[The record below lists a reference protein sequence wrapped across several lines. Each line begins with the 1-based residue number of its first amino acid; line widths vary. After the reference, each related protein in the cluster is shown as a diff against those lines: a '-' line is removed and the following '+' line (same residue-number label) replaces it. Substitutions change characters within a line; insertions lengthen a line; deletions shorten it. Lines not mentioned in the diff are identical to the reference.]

1 MKELF
6 SVVIFCVVLFL
17 YLHITH
23 HLNVSNDLE
32 VYTIERPSK
41 DKLEEI
47 CGLKQPV
54 IFDYNNDDIMTNV
67 NFDTL
72 EHKYG
77 AFDLKLRDIKKFDE
91 NTELHLP
98 FITKEVRTVFNG
110 DNNSKYITENNN
122 EFLEET
128 GVRKTYA
135 YNDSFLRPPL
145 VSKCEYDFLSGSNG
159 AHTPLRYSLNH
170 RNYFYVTSG
179 QVDIKLIPPYNKRY
193 LFEEKDYDNYE
204 FRSPVD
210 PWNVQEKYQRDF
222 DKVKSLDVTIQAGTI
237 IVIPPYWFYSI
248 KFMGIPSVCSMSYQ
262 TIMNTLAIL
271 PEIGMTVLQ
280 GQNIK
285 HNIVAK
291 LNETNTYLKKKK
303 LKPVNPELVLRPV
316 VKKKELQKIVEQEV
330 KKEIALE

>member
-1 MKELF
+1 MRELV

-67 NFDTL
+67 TFNML

-77 AFDLKLRDIKKFDE
+77 AFDMKIRDITKYDE
-91 NTELHLP
+91 NTEMHLP
-98 FITKEVRTVFNG
+98 FITKEVRNVFDG
-110 DNNSKYITENNN
+110 DNSSKYITENNDD
-122 EFLEET
+122 FLDET
-128 GVRKTYA
+128 GVKKTFA

-145 VSKCEYDFLSGSNG
+145 VSKCEYDFISGSDG
-159 AHTPLRYSLNH
+159 SYTPLRFSINH

-179 QVDIKLIPPYNKRY
+179 RVDIKLIPPYNKRY
-193 LFEEKDYDNYE
+193 LFVEKDYDNYE

-210 PWNVQEKYQRDF
+210 PWNVQEKYKRDY
-222 DKVKSLDVTIQAGTI
+222 DKVKSLDVTIDAGTI
-237 IVIPPYWFYSI
+237 VVIPPYWFYSI
-248 KFMGIPSVCSMSYQ
+248 KFMWIPSVCSMSYE

-285 HNIVAK
+285 HNIVNK
-291 LNETNTYLKKKK
+291 LTENNYLKKEEVQ
-303 LKPVNPELVLRPV
+303 PVNPDIVLKPRV
-316 VKKKELQKIVEQEV
+316 AKKELKKIVEQEV

>member
-1 MKELF
+1 MRELV

-67 NFDTL
+67 TFNML

-77 AFDLKLRDIKKFDE
+77 AFDMKIRDITKYDE
-91 NTELHLP
+91 NTEMHLP
-98 FITKEVRTVFNG
+98 FITKEVRNVFDG
-110 DNNSKYITENNN
+110 DNSSKYITENNDD
-122 EFLEET
+122 FLDET
-128 GVRKTYA
+128 GVKKTFA

-145 VSKCEYDFLSGSNG
+145 VSKCEYDFISGSDG
-159 AHTPLRYSLNH
+159 SYTPLRFSINH

-179 QVDIKLIPPYNKRY
+179 RVDIKLIPPYNKRY
-193 LFEEKDYDNYE
+193 LFVEKDYDNYE

-210 PWNVQEKYQRDF
+210 PWNVQEKYKRDY
-222 DKVKSLDVTIQAGTI
+222 DKVKSLDVTIDAGTI
-237 IVIPPYWFYSI
+237 VVIPPYWFYSI

-285 HNIVAK
+285 HNIVNK
-291 LNETNTYLKKKK
+291 LTENNYLKKEEVQ
-303 LKPVNPELVLRPV
+303 PVNPDIVLKPRV
-316 VKKKELQKIVEQEV
+316 AKKELKKIVEQEV

>member
-1 MKELF
+1 MRELL

-67 NFDTL
+67 TFNML

-77 AFDLKLRDIKKFDE
+77 AFDMKIRDIKKYDE
-91 NTELHLP
+91 DTEMHLP
-98 FITKEVRTVFNG
+98 FITKEVRNVFDG
-110 DNNSKYITENNN
+110 DNNSKYITENNDD
-122 EFLEET
+122 FLDET
-128 GVRKTYA
+128 GVKKTFA

-145 VSKCEYDFLSGSNG
+145 VSKCVYDFLSGSDG
-159 AHTPLRYSLNH
+159 SYTPLRYSINH

-179 QVDIKLIPPYNKRY
+179 RVDIKLIPPYNKRY
-193 LFEEKDYDNYE
+193 LFVEKDYDNYE

-210 PWNVQEKYQRDF
+210 PWDVQEKYKRDY
-222 DKVKSLDVTIQAGTI
+222 DKVKSLDVTIDAGTI
-237 IVIPPYWFYSI
+237 VVIPPYWFYSI

-285 HNIVAK
+285 HNIVNK
-291 LNETNTYLKKKK
+291 LTENNYLKKEKIQ
-303 LKPVNPELVLRPV
+303 PVNPDTVLKPRV
-316 VKKKELQKIVEQEV
+316 AKKELKKIVEQEV

>member
-1 MKELF
+1 MRELV

-67 NFDTL
+67 TFNML

-77 AFDLKLRDIKKFDE
+77 AFDMKIRDITKYDE
-91 NTELHLP
+91 NTEMHLP
-98 FITKEVRTVFNG
+98 FITKEVRNVFDG
-110 DNNSKYITENNN
+110 DNSSKYITENNDD
-122 EFLEET
+122 FLDET
-128 GVRKTYA
+128 GVKKTFA

-145 VSKCEYDFLSGSNG
+145 VSKCEYDFISGSDG
-159 AHTPLRYSLNH
+159 SYTPLRFSINH

-179 QVDIKLIPPYNKRY
+179 RVDIKLIPPYNKRY
-193 LFEEKDYDNYE
+193 LFVEKDYDNYE

-210 PWNVQEKYQRDF
+210 PWNVQEKYKRDY
-222 DKVKSLDVTIQAGTI
+222 DKVKSLDVTIDAGTI
-237 IVIPPYWFYSI
+237 VVIPPYWFYSI

-285 HNIVAK
+285 HNIVNK
-291 LNETNTYLKKKK
+291 LTENNYLKKEEVQ
-303 LKPVNPELVLRPV
+303 PVNPDIVLKPRV
-316 VKKKELQKIVEQEV
+316 AKKELKKIVEQEV
-330 KKEIALE
+330 KKELALE

>member
-1 MKELF
+1 MRELL

-67 NFDTL
+67 TFNML

-77 AFDLKLRDIKKFDE
+77 AFDMKIRDIKKYDE
-91 NTELHLP
+91 DTEMHLP
-98 FITKEVRTVFNG
+98 FITKEVRNVFDG
-110 DNNSKYITENNN
+110 DNNSKYITENNDD
-122 EFLEET
+122 FLDET
-128 GVRKTYA
+128 GVKKTFA

-145 VSKCEYDFLSGSNG
+145 VSKCEYDFLSGSDG
-159 AHTPLRYSLNH
+159 SYTPLRYSINH

-179 QVDIKLIPPYNKRY
+179 RVDIKLIPPYNKRY
-193 LFEEKDYDNYE
+193 LFVEKDYDNYE

-210 PWNVQEKYQRDF
+210 PWDVQEKYKRDY
-222 DKVKSLDVTIQAGTI
+222 DKVKSLDVTIDAGTI
-237 IVIPPYWFYSI
+237 VVIPPYWFYSI

-285 HNIVAK
+285 HNIVNK
-291 LNETNTYLKKKK
+291 LTENNYLKKEKVQ
-303 LKPVNPELVLRPV
+303 PVNPDIVLKPITA
-316 VKKKELQKIVEQEV
+316 KKELKKIVEQEV